1 MRSKSSLLGLLAWL
15 ALCFAAAWF
24 GSLFPPGDWYAALAK
39 PAFTPPDWVF
49 APVWTALYL
58 LMALA
63 AWLVWK
69 DGGWA
74 GAGPALTLF
83 LVQLALNAQW
93 SYLFFGLHRPDLALF
108 DILALWLALLGTVAA
123 FWRRR
128 PLGGGLLLPYLLWVS
143 FAAVL
148 NFCLWRLNP

>member
-1 MRSKSSLLGLLAWL
+1 MKTGYAAAGLLAWL
-15 ALCFAAAWF
+15 ALCFAAAGF
-24 GSLFPPGDWYAALAK
+24 GSLFPPGNWYAALAK
-39 PAFTPPDWVF
+39 PAFTPPALIF

-58 LMALA
+58 MMAVA

-93 SYLFFGLHRPDLALF
+93 SYLFFGLHRPGLAWF

-128 PLGGGLLLPYLLWVS
+128 PLAGALLLPYLFWVS

-148 NFCLWRLNP
+148 NFALWRLNP